1 MTNPNSQAPSF
12 PPADMAYLRF
22 NGALGKL
29 ENLFNLIAATSI
41 LVLMLMAVVQVV
53 GRNLFNQP
61 VPGFIDI
68 TEQAMAVFAFLGV
81 AYCQRVGGHIRME
94 LVLGVFKGRAQWIS
108 EFLGVL
114 IILAVVSVL
123 IYGSYI
129 HFARSWTLG
138 DSTIDVSLPTW
149 PSKLVVPAA
158 LTVLWLRLAL
168 QLFGYARLI
177 INPLASVLDL
187 PHVMDA
193 AAHARAE
200 IEETFHSA
208 ENGEEDPQQ
217 QRTQAQGELA

>member
-1 MTNPNSQAPSF
+1 MSKPNGPIYPKS
-12 PPADMAYLRF
+12 DMAYLRF
-22 NGALGKL
+22 NGALGRI

-41 LVLMLMAVVQVV
+41 LALMLLAVVQVV

-68 TEQAMAVFAFLGV
+68 TEQAMAVFAFMGI

-94 LVLGVFKGRAQWIS
+94 LVIGIFRGRGQWIA

-114 IILAVVSVL
+114 AILFVVSVL
-123 IYGSYI
+123 IYGSYL
-129 HFARSWTLG
+129 HFDRAWTFG
-138 DSTIDVSLPTW
+138 DSTMDIAIPTW
-149 PSKLVVPAA
+149 PSKFVVPAA
-158 LTVLWLRLAL
+158 LSLLWLRLVL

-177 INPLASVLDL
+177 INPSASVLDL

-193 AAHARAE
+193 AQHAKAE

-208 ENGEEDPQQ
+208 ENGAEGPEM
-217 QRTQAQGELA
+217 RTPAQGGAS

>member
-1 MTNPNSQAPSF
+1 MSKPNGPTYPKS
-12 PPADMAYLRF
+12 DMAYLRF
-22 NGALGKL
+22 NGALGRI

-68 TEQAMAVFAFLGV
+68 TEQAMAVFAFMGI

-94 LVLGVFKGRAQWIS
+94 LVIGVFRGRPQWIA

-114 IILAVVSVL
+114 TILFVVSVL
-123 IYGSYI
+123 IYGSYL
-129 HFARSWTLG
+129 HFDRAWTFG
-138 DSTIDVSLPTW
+138 DSTMDIAIPTW
-149 PSKLVVPAA
+149 PSKFVVPAA
-158 LTVLWLRLAL
+158 LSLLWLRLVL

-177 INPLASVLDL
+177 INPSASVLDL

-193 AAHARAE
+193 ASHAQAE

-208 ENGEEDPQQ
+208 ENGDEGPDLNTP
-217 QRTQAQGELA
+217 AHGGAS